1 MRVNGESDSRQASK
15 NDDRITP
22 IGRFMRKTSLD
33 ELPQF
38 FNVLLGNMTVVG
50 PRPHMLKHTEQYR
63 AIIDKY
69 MVRHY
74 LKPGITGW
82 AQVNGFR
89 GETTDLSLMEKRV
102 EHDIW
107 YLENWSA
114 MLDVKIVFMTVIN
127 IFKGEK
133 TAY

>member
-1 MRVNGESDSRQASK
+1 
-15 NDDRITP
+15 
-22 IGRFMRKTSLD
+22 
-33 ELPQF
+33 
-38 FNVLLGNMTVVG
+38 
-50 PRPHMLKHTEQYR
+50 MLKHTEQYR

-89 GETTDLSLMEKRV
+89 GETINLDLMEKRV

-114 MLDVKIVFMTVIN
+114 MLDVKIVFLTIIN
-127 IFKGEK
+127 MIKGEES
-133 TAY
+133 AY